1 MAEGR
6 VSAQAEMSLV
16 GMVEL
21 GHDQGGFSLG

>member
-6 VSAQAEMSLV
+6 ALAQVEVSLV